1 MQKTFLLGGARSGK
15 SALAETIA
23 LRSGRRVTYIA
34 TAQCT
39 ADDSEMTHRIAQ
51 HQARRPAHWHTLE
64 PADLPDAIASE
75 CIPGGLVLVDCLTV
89 WLAQQ
94 LFPPGHTFAPDQPY
108 HPPLEWQRERE
119 RLLEAIAR
127 AHGDLL
133 LVSNE
138 VGQGIVPMGAGNR
151 AYVDH
156 AGWLHQAVAQ
166 RCDNVLFVAAGLALP
181 LKGVNPVSISI

>member
-1 MQKTFLLGGARSGK
+1 MQKTLLLGGARSGK

-34 TAQCT
+34 TAQIA
-39 ADDSEMTHRIAQ
+39 ADDTEMALRIAH
-51 HQARRPAHWHTLE
+51 HQARRPAQWHTLE
-64 PADLPDAIASE
+64 PLDLPSAISAE

-94 LFPPGHTFAPDQPY
+94 LFPPTEISADEGRYQVPAD
-108 HPPLEWQRERE
+108 WQRERE

-127 AHGDLL
+127 AHGDLV

-166 RCDNVLFVAAGLALP
+166 RCDNVLWVAAGLALP
-181 LKGVNPVSISI
+181 LKGVNPAAMAV